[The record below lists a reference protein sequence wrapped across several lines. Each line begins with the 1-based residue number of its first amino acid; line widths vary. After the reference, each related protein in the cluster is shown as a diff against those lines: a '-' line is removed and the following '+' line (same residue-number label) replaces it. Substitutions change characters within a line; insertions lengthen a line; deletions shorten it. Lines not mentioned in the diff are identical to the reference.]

1 MCWDIYLL
9 LFHHSLKMADVKS
22 TSLCWI
28 GFSLNNMARVIIY
41 GVYGAWYAQEGELT
55 TFHTGLGSRH
65 WPGHW
70 QGIAW
75 QQLRARLHLGAGR
88 VLVQERQCTARRACS
103 AQTRVRWSDLA
114 WGRTVHPSRGEF
126 GYALEY
132 EQLPLDFQAFY
143 VRKMLL
149 SFLTL
154 TQNLLLEP
162 KMNSEIY
169 MGNIYSNEMFTLLT
183 KLNK

>member
-41 GVYGAWYAQEGELT
+41 GVNGAWYAQEGELT

-65 WPGHW
+65 WPRHW
-70 QGIAW
+70 QGLAW
-75 QQLRARLHLGAGR
+75 QQLRARLHLGAGL
-88 VLVQERQCTARRACS
+88 VPVQERQCTARRACS

-114 WGRTVHPSRGEF
+114 WGRAVQPSRGN
-126 GYALEY
+126 
-132 EQLPLDFQAFY
+132 LDT
-143 VRKMLL
+143 VWNTN
-149 SFLTL
+149 SFPYTSR
-154 TQNLLLEP
+154 P
-162 KMNSEIY
+162 SMSEKCFWVSSHLHRICC
-169 MGNIYSNEMFTLLT
+169 
-183 KLNK
+183 